1 MIQLKNGFLITAKD
15 IEEIHINN
23 WKGKEIFISISIQYP
38 AYLDIAFKINNN
50 QDNIMILYFKELEA
64 INRNFSITGNN
75 KIIIKDLINNKIL
88 YNRNS
93 YENYNKDHYYN
104 LKTNEEYYTNPVIKI
119 RFNNSEID
127 AILKFLFSF
136 ISLISENDNVL
147 SIQIETDDK

>member
-23 WKGKEIFISISIQYP
+23 WRGKEIFISINIQYS
-38 AYLDIAFKINNN
+38 AYIDIAFKINNN
-50 QDNIMILYFKELEA
+50 QDNIMILYFKELES
-64 INRNFSITGNN
+64 INKNFNITKNN
-75 KIIIKDLINNKIL
+75 KIIIKDLINNKTL
-88 YNRNS
+88 YDRNS

-127 AILKFLFSF
+127 AVLNFLFS
-136 ISLISENDNVL
+136 LISSTNENDNVL
-147 SIQIETDDK
+147 LIQVENIDK